1 MVEISCFQVLASE
14 TVLDSSLC
22 SKCSI
27 VWFFLVEIAN
37 TCAFLASDKSSYI
50 TGATIEVTGMK
61 QWLIHKFIYMF
72 INQHK
77 IDIVSIPSLFSLI
90 ITNICIFFCRWSFYV
105 KQSEESESK
114 LIKKKRSSLWYKYL
128 YKVIKICKQWHNRWI
143 NWSQWFLVIIEIWYE
158 DICVSVMASLA
169 GDGLGQE
176 WCWRKLGSLSR
187 LGIWWRSRD
196 LHPFWLVSFLLY
208 KGELKN
214 K

>member
-90 ITNICIFFCRWSFYV
+90 ITTISIFFCRWSFYV

-114 LIKKKRSSLWYKYL
+114 LIKKTSSLWYK

-158 DICVSVMASLA
+158 DICVSVKASLA
-169 GDGLGQE
+169 GDGPGLE
-176 WCWRKLGSLSR
+176 WC
-187 LGIWWRSRD
+187 
-196 LHPFWLVSFLLY
+196 
-208 KGELKN
+208 
-214 K
+214 

>member
-27 VWFFLVEIAN
+27 VWYFLVEIAN

-114 LIKKKRSSLWYKYL
+114 LIKKNPSSLWYK

-169 GDGLGQE
+169 GDGPGQE
-176 WCWRKLGSLSR
+176 WC
-187 LGIWWRSRD
+187 
-196 LHPFWLVSFLLY
+196 
-208 KGELKN
+208 
-214 K
+214 